1 MKIRNKNFFQLWG
14 INALL
19 LFLVS
24 LFIKGMVLKGL
35 WAILGA
41 GLVFALVGILVRP
54 LLYLIS
60 LPVNILTLGLFTF
73 VLNAL
78 MISLTAKLVPGFT
91 LSGFG
96 AAFWGAIL
104 MSIFGA
110 LLRRFF
116 YDGPNGAARIR
127 I

>member
-110 LLRRFF
+110 VLRRYFF
-116 YDGPNGAARIR
+116 DMDYRTR
-127 I
+127 